1 MFNQLRNKWGVGG
14 WQFVLI
20 LSTFATGGTACSFV
34 GKQLLSFFLPKD
46 SWLYS
51 VLLIPTITILWPGC
65 VLLISIPLGQY
76 KFFINYLSRIWKRL
90 RGK

>member
-20 LSTFATGGTACSFV
+20 LSTFAAGGTACSFV
-34 GKQLLSFFLPKD
+34 GKQLLSLLLPKD

-51 VLLIPTITILWPGC
+51 VLFIPTITLLWPFC

-76 KFFINYLSRIWKRL
+76 KFFINYLNRIWKRMSG
-90 RGK
+90 R